1 MAMLRKTMIAFFA
14 IASVGLLAPDV
25 ASARGGFGGGGGG
38 FHGVGGGGF
47 PAGGFCGGGFRN
59 AAIGGGA
66 FPPAAIG
73 GPGAPRARG
82 RWVTPP
88 PPAPP
93 RLRPSC
99 FLTHAV

>member
-47 PAGGFCGGGFRN
+47 HAGGFGRSGFRS
-59 AAIGGGA
+59 AANRGRG
-66 FPPAAIG
+66 FPPPPIRGAGAALL
-73 GPGAPRARG
+73 RRG
-82 RWVTPP
+82 RWCRR
-88 PPAPP
+88 A
-93 RLRPSC
+93 PSC
-99 FLTHAV
+99 TPVRPAALCA